1 MAGSSDVNEGCHIH
15 FGIFMMQVQRLC
27 PSRTNE
33 TQCLA
38 WQCVHKHAP
47 NQDPPSEM
55 QVLELNAAGRNV
67 RVWQD
72 GDLIKPIK
80 LIQVVAQA
88 P

>member
-1 MAGSSDVNEGCHIH
+1 
-15 FGIFMMQVQRLC
+15 
-27 PSRTNE
+27 
-33 TQCLA
+33 
-38 WQCVHKHAP
+38 
-47 NQDPPSEM
+47 M